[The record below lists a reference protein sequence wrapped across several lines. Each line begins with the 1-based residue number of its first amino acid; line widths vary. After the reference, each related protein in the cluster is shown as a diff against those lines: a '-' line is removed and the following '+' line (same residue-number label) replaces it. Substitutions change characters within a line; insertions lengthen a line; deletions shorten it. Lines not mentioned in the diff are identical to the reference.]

1 MIRFKVCAPLML
13 VAAAAAAAS
22 TARAQSDWLS
32 TPESIAEFRGQVESM
47 KPKATQFELAR
58 VDDRTI
64 ALGQREIAIRIY
76 DPGGEA
82 PKPALIYVHGACWV
96 AGSLDS
102 HDEVS
107 RFLASKS
114 GAVVIAL
121 DYRLAPEH
129 PYPAAHDDVFDTL
142 VWVRDHADELGID
155 AGRLAISG
163 ESAGAHLAAATA
175 IRVMDESDAPE
186 LAFQLLVYAAL
197 DGGGSSWPQCKDRYF
212 PSKEDVRSRY
222 GSPLWVEDLKA
233 MPTTFNVFGQHES
246 SRAEQE
252 LFVHK
257 LREDGVEVQSF
268 MVPGVGHDVQNWLP
282 VTGDLAAHKA
292 AIDFIRRG
300 FAASE

>member
-13 VAAAAAAAS
+13 VAVAAAAAS
-22 TARAQSDWLS
+22 TAHAQSDWLS

-47 KPKATQFELAR
+47 RPKATQFELAR
-58 VDDRTI
+58 VEDRTI
-64 ALGQREIAIRIY
+64 ALDQREIAIRVY
-76 DPGGEA
+76 DPGGDS

-107 RFLASKS
+107 RYLASKS

-129 PYPAAHDDVFDTL
+129 PYPAAHDDVFDML

-175 IRVMDESDAPE
+175 VRAMDDSDAPE

-212 PSKEDVRSRY
+212 PSKEDARSRY
-222 GSPLWVEDLKA
+222 GSPLWVEDLKT

-282 VTGDLAAHKA
+282 VSGDLAAHKA
-292 AIDFIRRG
+292 AIDFIRRE